1 MVIGTGAAILG
12 AAALGVGGAAIASSS
27 AGKAAD
33 AQAGAA
39 LDAAQLQNEQFQQS
53 RADMQPF
60 LESGYRALAA
70 QNFELGLGPRPQAIQ
85 TQLGPDGQPLPQNAL
100 AITESQVAARPGA
113 GSYQDVVQ
121 PQSRGGEQMLRTFV
135 PSGPAS
141 QFAVGDRTFDTREA
155 AQAFIDSQGGAG
167 GAGGA
172 AGSNALNFDYGGFT
186 ETPGYQF
193 RVDQGRQ
200 AIERSAA
207 ARGGLNS
214 GATMKA
220 LQDFGQGMAA
230 DEYGTFYNRLGAMSG
245 TGQTQVNSLASLG
258 ANSAT
263 NQGNSLMQAGN
274 ARASG
279 YANQA
284 NIFGGAA
291 SQIAGG
297 IGNYI
302 GGQGGSAQLYPG
314 FSNANVANQYAQYG
328 MGRG

>member
-1 MVIGTGAAILG
+1 MCISAAILAAG
-12 AAALGVGGAAIASSS
+12 ALTAGGAVVASKG

-33 AQAGAA
+33 AQVGAA
-39 LDAAQLQNEQFQQS
+39 RDAAQLQNEQFQQS

-60 LESGYRALAA
+60 LDSGYRALAA

-85 TQLGPDGQPLPQNAL
+85 PQLGPDGQPLPQNAL
-100 AITESQVAARPGA
+100 AITESQVAAQPGA
-113 GSYQDVVQ
+113 GSYVDMVQ
-121 PQSRGGEQMLRTFV
+121 PNSRGGEQMVQTFV
-135 PSGPAS
+135 PSGPLS
-141 QFAVGDRTFDTREA
+141 QFSVGDQNFDTREA
-155 AQAFIDSQGGAG
+155 AQAFINSQGGAG
-167 GAGGA
+167 GAGGGMGGA
-172 AGSNALNFDYGGFT
+172 AGSNALNFDYGGFK

-214 GATMKA
+214 GATMRA
-220 LQDFGQGMAA
+220 LQGYGQGMAA

-258 ANSAT
+258 ANSAA

-302 GGQGGSAQLYPG
+302 GSRGPTLAPASQFGGIY
-314 FSNANVANQYAQYG
+314 
-328 MGRG
+328 

>member
-1 MVIGTGAAILG
+1 MCISAAILAAG
-12 AAALGVGGAAIASSS
+12 ALTAGGAVVASKG

-33 AQAGAA
+33 AQVGAA
-39 LDAAQLQNEQFQQS
+39 RDAAQLQNEQFQQS

-60 LESGYRALAA
+60 LDSGYRALAA

-85 TQLGPDGQPLPQNAL
+85 PQLGPDGQPLPQNAL

-141 QFAVGDRTFDTREA
+141 QFAVGDQNFDTREA
-155 AQAFIDSQGGAG
+155 AQAFINSQGGAG
-167 GAGGA
+167 GAGGGMGGA

-214 GATMKA
+214 GATMRA
-220 LQDFGQGMAA
+220 LQTFGQGMAA

-258 ANSAT
+258 ANSAA

-302 GGQGGSAQLYPG
+302 GSRGPTLAPASQFGGIY
-314 FSNANVANQYAQYG
+314 
-328 MGRG
+328 

>member
-1 MVIGTGAAILG
+1 MCISAAILAAG
-12 AAALGVGGAAIASSS
+12 ALTAGGAVVASKG

-33 AQAGAA
+33 AQVGAA
-39 LDAAQLQNEQFQQS
+39 RDAAQLQNEQFQQS

-60 LESGYRALAA
+60 LDSGYRALAA

-85 TQLGPDGQPLPQNAL
+85 PQLGPDGQPLPQNAL
-100 AITESQVAARPGA
+100 AITETPGA
-113 GSYQDVVQ
+113 TGQNYRRGQGPGEWKNVIN
-121 PQSRGGEQMLRTFV
+121 PQSRGGEQMLQTWF
-135 PSGPAS
+135 PAAPAS
-141 QFAVGDRTFDTREA
+141 QFAVGDQNFDTREA
-155 AQAFIDSQGGAG
+155 AQAFINSQGGAG
-167 GAGGA
+167 GAGGGGTGGA
-172 AGSNALNFDYGGFT
+172 AGSNALNFDYGGFK

-220 LQDFGQGMAA
+220 LQGYGQGMAA

-258 ANSAT
+258 ANSAA

-302 GGQGGSAQLYPG
+302 GSRGPTLAPASQFGGIY
-314 FSNANVANQYAQYG
+314 
-328 MGRG
+328 

>member
-12 AAALGVGGAAIASSS
+12 AAALGVGGAAIASRG

-33 AQAGAA
+33 AQVGAA
-39 LDAAQLQNEQFQQS
+39 RDAAQLQNEQFQQS

-60 LESGYRALAA
+60 LDSGYRALAA

-85 TQLGPDGQPLPQNAL
+85 PQLGADGQPLPQNAL

-113 GSYQDVVQ
+113 GSYQDVAQ
-121 PQSRGGEQMLRTFV
+121 PNSRGGEQMLRTFV
-135 PSGPAS
+135 PSGPSS
-141 QFAVGDRTFDTREA
+141 QFAVGDQNFDTREA
-155 AQAFIDSQGGAG
+155 AQAFINSQGGAG
-167 GAGGA
+167 GAGGAGGGA

-220 LQDFGQGMAA
+220 LQNFGQGMAA

-258 ANSAT
+258 ANSAA
-263 NQGNSLMQAGN
+263 NQGNSLIQAGS

-302 GGQGGSAQLYPG
+302 GSRGPTLAPASQFGGIY
-314 FSNANVANQYAQYG
+314 
-328 MGRG
+328 

>member
-1 MVIGTGAAILG
+1 MCISAAILAAG
-12 AAALGVGGAAIASSS
+12 ALTAGGAVVASKG

-33 AQAGAA
+33 AQVGAA
-39 LDAAQLQNEQFQQS
+39 RDAAQLQNEQFQQS

-60 LESGYRALAA
+60 LKSGLRSQAALDY
-70 QNFELGLGPRPQAIQ
+70 EMGLGDRP
-85 TQLGPDGQPLPQNAL
+85 GPTAGQRNAL
-100 AITESQVAARPGA
+100 SAANRLQIRDSERRRGVFSAYFSGTPFAPSDGA
-113 GSYQDVVQ
+113 DSSSSTSFY
-121 PQSRGGEQMLRTFV
+121 
-135 PSGPAS
+135 
-141 QFAVGDRTFDTREA
+141 VGNDRFDTREQ
-155 AQAFIDSQGGAG
+155 AQEFIDGRVSDATD
-167 GAGGA
+167 
-172 AGSNALNFDYGGFT
+172 NYGYQGFT
-186 ETPGYQF
+186 GTPGYEF
-193 RVDQGRQ
+193 RVAQWRQ

-214 GATMKA
+214 GATMNA
-220 LQDFGQGMAA
+220 LQSYGQGMAA
-230 DEYGTFYNRLGAMSG
+230 DEYGTYMNRLAAGAG
-245 TGQTQVNSLASLG
+245 QGQTQVNSLASLG
-258 ANSAT
+258 ANSAA

>member
-12 AAALGVGGAAIASSS
+12 AAALGVGGAAIASKG

-33 AQAGAA
+33 AQVGAA
-39 LDAAQLQNEQFQQS
+39 RDAAQLQNEQFQQS

-60 LESGYRALAA
+60 LDSGYRALAA

-85 TQLGPDGQPLPQNAL
+85 PQLGPDGQPLPPQNAL
-100 AITESQVAARPGA
+100 AITETPGA
-113 GSYQDVVQ
+113 TGQNYRRGQGPGEWRDVVQ
-121 PQSRGGEQMLRTFV
+121 DNSRGSEQVLKMWI
-135 PSGPAS
+135 PAAPAS
-141 QFAVGDRTFDTREA
+141 QFAVGDQNFDTREA
-155 AQAFIDSQGGAG
+155 AQAFINSQGGAG
-167 GAGGA
+167 GAGGAGGGA
-172 AGSNALNFDYGGFT
+172 AGSNALNFDYGGFK

-220 LQDFGQGMAA
+220 LQGYGQGMAA

-258 ANSAT
+258 ANSAA

-302 GGQGGSAQLYPG
+302 GSRGPTLAPASRFGGIY
-314 FSNANVANQYAQYG
+314 
-328 MGRG
+328 